1 MEEPASLDAI
11 LIPYTQIIAAENAA
25 VDYVKSKG
33 ARGTSQA
40 ILEHV
45 PALVACSKAAHQ
57 GLIRIRRLEATL
69 RMINTLASDRRNEQ
83 NADTTKAVLDFISTE
98 AQAALI
104 GTTPP
109 HNHLMVIG
117 DRAYLNVPPI
127 EAKARFLKD
136 TEREPLPDIIVQF
149 AFHDEF
155 KVT

>member
-1 MEEPASLDAI
+1 MDSVDI
-11 LIPYTQIIAAENAA
+11 LAANLMPFHDIIAAENAA

-33 ARGTSQA
+33 ARGT
-40 ILEHV
+40 LEPVLTHV
-45 PALVACSKAAHQ
+45 PALIACAKAAHTS
-57 GLIRIRRLEATL
+57 LVRIRRLEASL
-69 RMINTLASDRRNEQ
+69 RMVNTLSTDRRNTQ
-83 NADTTKAVLDFISTE
+83 NLETLVATLDFITTE
-98 AQAALI
+98 VQAALI
-104 GTTPP
+104 GELAP